1 MTKSAQELANER
13 LARIEAAM
21 NLQEPDRVPLRGI
34 GGDIIPAYAGIT
46 QQEFCYD
53 YDKGIKAVEKFL
65 KDFPFDWPSG
75 SIPGLDG
82 RVFSVAFANS
92 PE

>member
-1 MTKSAQELANER
+1 VTKSAQELANER

-53 YDKGIKAVEKFL
+53 YDKGIKAVESF
-65 KDFPFDWPSG
+65 
-75 SIPGLDG
+75 
-82 RVFSVAFANS
+82 
-92 PE
+92 